1 MQQTISLVRAGSTGA
16 YPFNYSGLMM
26 IAATDH
32 VILFYT
38 IFYLFIYFYLF
49 IFFFYEKDGRNERF
63 RRGVDLL
70 EVGSFFE
77 ISLDGVIS
85 LVHFEEDHHAGNSF
99 PPHRFDDLGLI
110 R

>member
-38 IFYLFIYFYLF
+38 IFYLF
-49 IFFFYEKDGRNERF
+49 FFFYEKDGRNERF

-85 LVHFEEDHHAGNSF
+85 LG
-99 PPHRFDDLGLI
+99 PH
-110 R
+110 